1 MELLEKC
8 DTRLLLAEDTI
19 FDSEQE
25 IYEKKGFM
33 DIGNLKGSESIGCL
47 YKNQKVSKSRH
58 IKRDTRQQRYFGISD
73 GTFPF
78 IKESG
83 ESNNQ
88 QKHSRIGNAGKRGSS
103 IAAAGVSG
111 GTSIGVR
118 AAKDTADVFSK
129 QIKGQVRL
137 QLQLSEE
144 AKYERQTN
152 NNIGSCTQANT
163 ALLSPAAL
171 AGELFSAACTAITSF
186 ISSAVVFLLP
196 LGLAGILSIFA
207 FIAGFTIMTAG
218 SQSMT
223 AQAQVNQAVEAYRP
237 LVEKYA
243 RIFGMSEYIEL
254 ILAVMMQESSGEGA
268 DVMQAAEGAFN
279 TKYPSTPNGILD
291 PEYSIE
297 CGIQELKYSL
307 TLAGCTG
314 PTDMEGIKLGL
325 QGYNFGSA
333 YIPWALGQD
342 GGYTASNASR
352 YSDMMCAKLGW
363 KRYGDKEYV
372 PHVLRY
378 YRVTAYGAGEAAGI
392 PLERRMEYL
401 FPDGIPQTE
410 TQMSGYL
417 TTIAVPIVDIQGNQS
432 TMRLVVH
439 QKLAGEI
446 EAVFTEMAAI
456 GFPIKAGT
464 TGGYVWRSMV
474 SSSSRSHHSY
484 GVVIDLN
491 WDDNP
496 YISGSQTV
504 GGSYRPGSNPYS
516 VTSEVVQIWKAHGFY
531 WGGDWN
537 SAKDYMHFTYTNH

>member
-25 IYEKKGFM
+25 IYEKNGFM
-33 DIGNLKGSESIGCL
+33 DIENLKGSESIGCL

-58 IKRDTRQQRYFGISD
+58 IKRVTRQQRYFGIKG

-163 ALLSPAAL
+163 AFLSPAAL
-171 AGELFSAACTAITSF
+171 TGEVFSAACTAITSF

-218 SQSMT
+218 SQSMI

-254 ILAVMMQESSGEGA
+254 ILAVMMQESSGEGT

-279 TKYPSTPNGILD
+279 TKYPSTPNGISD

-314 PTDMEGIKLGL
+314 PTDMEGVKLGL

-392 PLERRMEYL
+392 PLEQRMEYL

-491 WDDNP
+491 WNDNP